1 MPLFGEI
8 FLSEFV
14 GKSLL
19 DPKGESCGR
28 VRDVIAVKGDPLP
41 RIAAI
46 IVELKRQLYRVEW
59 EEINLLNRKIIST
72 YLNAGSLAPYAI
84 NDYDLLLVRDVLD
97 KQIVDANGAK
107 VVRVNDI
114 KLEGYNGE
122 AALVAVDM
130 GIRGILRRLNSERRA
145 ERLLRLFQMTLP
157 YNLLSWDYIQPLK
170 PKLKTI
176 ALTVPRKL
184 ISDLHPADIAEIIS
198 RVPRDEGAN
207 FLKDL
212 DVETAAETL
221 SELKPE
227 VQADMISS
235 MEASKAAD
243 ILEEMSPDK
252 AADVLGD
259 LPEEK
264 TTELLGQIEKEEA
277 LDIKELLSHEEDT
290 AGGIMTNEFIAY
302 PPDITVKESIER
314 FKKDALEIE
323 SIHYIFV
330 IDGEDRLVGVTT
342 LKGMLLADPSARLS
356 DIMETKLI
364 TVAPGEDEMTVAAT
378 ISKYNL
384 VAVPVVDGKGTL
396 LGIAK
401 IDDVID
407 RILPPAAKRGRR
419 AP

>member
-8 FLSEFV
+8 FLSEFI
-14 GKSLL
+14 GKPLL
-19 DPKGESCGR
+19 DPKGEVAGR

-41 RIAAI
+41 RISAI
-46 IVELKRQLYRVEW
+46 ITERKRQLYRVRW
-59 EEINLLNRKIIST
+59 EDINLLNRKIIST
-72 YLNAGSLAPYAI
+72 YLYAGTLDPYTM
-84 NDYDLLLVRDVLD
+84 NEYDLLLVRDVLD

-114 KLEGYNGE
+114 KLEGYN
-122 AALVAVDM
+122 ADAVLVAVDM
-130 GIRGILRRLNSERRA
+130 GVRGILRRLNIERRG
-145 ERLLRLFQMTLP
+145 EKFLKLFQMTLP
-157 YNLLSWDYIQPLK
+157 HNLVSWNYIQPLK

-176 ALTVPRKL
+176 TLTVPRQL
-184 ISDLHPADIAEIIS
+184 ISQLHPADIADIIS
-198 RVPRDEGAN
+198 QVPRDEGAN

-227 VQADMISS
+227 VQAEMISS
-235 MEASKAAD
+235 MEAAKAAD

-264 TTELLGQIEKEEA
+264 TTELLEHIEREEA

-302 PPDITVKESIER
+302 PPGITVKEAIER
-314 FKKDALEIE
+314 FKKDAREME
-323 SIHYIFV
+323 SVHYIFIV
-330 IDGEDRLVGVTT
+330 DGEERLVGVTS
-342 LKGMLLADPSARLS
+342 LKEMILADPSVRLS
-356 DIMETKLI
+356 EIMETKLI
-364 TVAPGEDEMTVAAT
+364 TVRPGEDEMTVAET
-378 ISKYNL
+378 VSKYNL
-384 VAVPVVDGKGTL
+384 VAVPVVDGKGVL

-401 IDDVID
+401 IDDIID

-419 AP
+419 NM

>member
-8 FLSEFV
+8 FLSEFI
-14 GKSLL
+14 GKPLL
-19 DPKGESCGR
+19 DPKGEVAGR
-28 VRDVIAVKGDPLP
+28 VKDVIAVKGDPLP
-41 RIAAI
+41 KISAI
-46 IVELKRQLYRVEW
+46 ITERKRQLYRVRW
-59 EEINLLNRKIIST
+59 EDINLLNRKIIST
-72 YLNAGSLAPYAI
+72 YLYAGSLDPYTM
-84 NDYDLLLVRDVLD
+84 NEYDLLLVRDVLD

-114 KLEGYNGE
+114 KLEGYN
-122 AALVAVDM
+122 ADAVLVAVDM
-130 GIRGILRRLNSERRA
+130 GVRGILRRLNIERRG
-145 ERLLRLFQMTLP
+145 EKFLKLFQMTLP
-157 YNLLSWDYIQPLK
+157 HNLVSWNYIQPLK

-176 ALTVPRKL
+176 TLTVPRQL
-184 ISDLHPADIAEIIS
+184 ISELHPADIAEIIS
-198 RVPRDEGAN
+198 QVPRDEGAN

-227 VQADMISS
+227 VQAEMISS
-235 MEASKAAD
+235 MEAAKAAD

-264 TTELLGQIEKEEA
+264 TTELLEHIEREEA

-302 PPDITVKESIER
+302 PPDITVREAIER
-314 FKKDALEIE
+314 FKKDAREMV
-323 SIHYIFV
+323 SVHYIFIV
-330 IDGEDRLVGVTT
+330 DGEERLVGVTS
-342 LKGMLLADPSARLS
+342 LKEMILADPSMRLS
-356 DIMETKLI
+356 EIMETKLI
-364 TVAPGEDEMTVAAT
+364 TVAPGEDEMIVAETV
-378 ISKYNL
+378 SKYNL
-384 VAVPVVDGKGTL
+384 VAVPVVDAKGVL

-401 IDDVID
+401 IDDIID